1 MEKSELKNEKQRRKR
16 LLKIKNFWKKKQKIE
31 ENKVKGKDMWEWL
44 AKLIGDFK
52 NIKKA
57 KKEAKKMSETIIN

>member
-1 MEKSELKNEKQRRKR
+1 MAENNK
-16 LLKIKNFWKKKQKIE
+16 LLKKQKQKTE
-31 ENKVKGKDMWEWL
+31 ENKVKEKDMWKQLSQLNRE
-44 AKLIGDFK
+44 FK

>member
-1 MEKSELKNEKQRRKR
+1 M
-16 LLKIKNFWKKKQKIE
+16 KIINFWKKKQKIE
-31 ENKVKGKDMWEWL
+31 ENKVKEKDMWEWL

-52 NIKKA
+52 IIKKA

>member
-1 MEKSELKNEKQRRKR
+1 M
-16 LLKIKNFWKKKQKIE
+16 KIINFWKKKQKIE
-31 ENKVKGKDMWEWL
+31 ENKVKEKDMWEWL
-44 AKLIGDFK
+44 PKLIGDFK